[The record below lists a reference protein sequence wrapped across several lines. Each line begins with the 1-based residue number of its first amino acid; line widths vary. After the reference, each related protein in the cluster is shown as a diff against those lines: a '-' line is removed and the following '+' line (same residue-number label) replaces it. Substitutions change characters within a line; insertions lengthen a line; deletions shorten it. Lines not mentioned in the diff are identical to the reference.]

1 MWVDGSWNIGIGSNF
16 LTKILTNNR
25 YASENGGWGGWAR
38 GRYRGGA
45 QESISKVGV
54 K

>member
-1 MWVDGSWNIGIGSNF
+1 MWVDGSWNIGIGFNF

-38 GRYRGGA
+38 ADTGERHKKA
-45 QESISKVGV
+45 
-54 K
+54 